1 MEIVAT
7 PQALRRQL
15 AEQPTGPGGLAFV
28 PTMGNLHEG
37 HISLVR
43 KAAEMADVVVTSI
56 FVNPMQ
62 FGAGEDLDTYPR
74 TLAEDQ
80 EKLASAGNTLVFAP
94 AAEEIYP
101 EGLAKQTQ
109 VIVPDVS
116 DGHCGASRPGH
127 FEGVATV
134 VTMLFNMVQPDF
146 AVFGEKDFQQL
157 AVIRKM
163 VRDLMIPVDVVGAPT
178 VREDDGLAKS
188 SRNGYLTAQE
198 RQIAPAVHQALQATA
213 TKIND
218 GRTDFQALES
228 EAEQSLGDAGLRPD
242 YFNIVNS
249 QTLKP
254 ATPEDREITILA
266 AAFLGKTRLIDNLS
280 LTRKA
285 NRKGTSDART
295 SCSTDLETRMADTE
309 GAQGTPGRRFDEGS
323 VR

>member
-1 MEIVAT
+1 MRTVHSLKELKTI
-7 PQALRRQL
+7 LRGYRRQGK
-15 AEQPTGPGGLAFV
+15 TIGLV

-37 HISLVR
+37 HVSLVR

-74 TLAEDQ
+74 TLGEDQ
-80 EKLASAGNTLVFAP
+80 DKLASAGCTLVFAP
-94 AAEEIYP
+94 SANEVYP

-109 VIVPDVS
+109 VVVPDVS

-134 VTMLFNMVQPDF
+134 VAMLFHMVQPDL

-163 VRDLMIPVDVVGAPT
+163 VRDLMMPVDVVGAPT

-188 SRNGYLTAQE
+188 SRNGYLTPDQ
-198 RQIAPAVHQALQATA
+198 RKIAPVVHQTLQATA
-213 TKIND
+213 GKIAD
-218 GRTDFQALES
+218 GRTDFQTLEN
-228 EAEQSLGDAGLRPD
+228 EAEQNLGEAGLRVD

-254 ATPEDREITILA
+254 ATPDDQEITLLV
-266 AAFLGKTRLIDNLS
+266 AAFIGTTRLIDNLS
-280 LTRKA
+280 VTR
-285 NRKGTSDART
+285 
-295 SCSTDLETRMADTE
+295 
-309 GAQGTPGRRFDEGS
+309 
-323 VR
+323 